1 MESYSVKM
9 DAFEGPLDLLLHLI
23 GKLEIDIYDIS
34 VSIVTDQYV
43 SYIRAMQHLELDV
56 ASEYLVMAATLLQ
69 LKSKQLL
76 PIEQSEFEEVP
87 DFDEEPTRE
96 GLIQQLIEYKAYK
109 EAAIVLKEKEEARLE
124 LFSKQPE
131 DLLRYLDTETNDYNG
146 TLSFSDLLRAYEK
159 MRQRVAWKVRRSKTV
174 KREER
179 TLEQQMVHVS
189 EYVLS
194 RERTTF
200 FGFFTEQPTV
210 EELVVSFLAVLEL
223 VKQRVIACEQMNDD
237 ILLRTLA
244 KEENPIG
251 V

>member
-109 EAAIVLKEKEEARLE
+109 EAAVVLKKKEEARLE

>member
-23 GKLEIDIYDIS
+23 GKLEIDLYDIS
-34 VSIVTDQYV
+34 VSVVTDQYV

-76 PIEQSEFEEVP
+76 PVEQTEFEDVP
-87 DFDEEPTRE
+87 DFEEEPTRE

-109 EAAIVLKEKEEARLE
+109 EAALVLKEKEEARLE

-131 DLLRYLDTETNDYNG
+131 DLMAYLDAEAQDYSGN
-146 TLSFSDLLRAYEK
+146 LSFSDLLRAYEK

-189 EYVLS
+189 EYVLGNDG
-194 RERTTF
+194 TTF

-223 VKQRVIACEQMNDD
+223 VKQRIVACEQMNDD
-237 ILLRTLA
+237 ILLRALV
-244 KEENPIG
+244 KEENQIG

>member
-23 GKLEIDIYDIS
+23 GKLEIDLYDIS
-34 VSIVTDQYV
+34 VSVVTDQYV

-76 PIEQSEFEEVP
+76 PVEQTEFEDVP
-87 DFDEEPTRE
+87 DFEEEPTRE

-109 EAAIVLKEKEEARLE
+109 EAALVLKEKEEARLE

-131 DLLRYLDTETNDYNG
+131 DLMAYLDAETQDYSGN
-146 TLSFSDLLRAYEK
+146 LSFSDLLRAYEK

-179 TLEQQMVHVS
+179 TLEQQMAHVS
-189 EYVLS
+189 EYVLGNDG
-194 RERTTF
+194 TTF

-223 VKQRVIACEQMNDD
+223 VKQRIVACEQMNDD
-237 ILLRTLA
+237 ILLRALV
-244 KEENPIG
+244 KEENQIG

>member
-1 MESYSVKM
+1 M

-23 GKLEIDIYDIS
+23 GKLEIDLYDIS
-34 VSIVTDQYV
+34 VSVVTDQYV

-76 PIEQSEFEEVP
+76 PVEQTEFEDVP
-87 DFDEEPTRE
+87 DFEEEPTRE

-109 EAAIVLKEKEEARLE
+109 EAALVLKEKEEARLE

-131 DLLRYLDTETNDYNG
+131 DLMAYLDAETQDYSGN
-146 TLSFSDLLRAYEK
+146 LSFSDLLRAYEK

-189 EYVLS
+189 EYVLGNDG
-194 RERTTF
+194 TTF

-223 VKQRVIACEQMNDD
+223 VKQRIVACEQMNDD
-237 ILLRTLA
+237 ILLRALV
-244 KEENPIG
+244 KEENQIG

>member
-109 EAAIVLKEKEEARLE
+109 EAAVVLKEKEEARLE

-159 MRQRVAWKVRRSKTV
+159 MRQRVAWKVKRSKTV

>member
-23 GKLEIDIYDIS
+23 GKLEIDLYDIS
-34 VSIVTDQYV
+34 VSVVTDQYV

-76 PIEQSEFEEVP
+76 PVEQTEFEDVP
-87 DFDEEPTRE
+87 DFEEEPTRE

-109 EAAIVLKEKEEARLE
+109 EAALVLKEKEEARLE

-131 DLLRYLDTETNDYNG
+131 DLMAYLDAETQDYSGN
-146 TLSFSDLLRAYEK
+146 LSFSDLLRAYEK
-159 MRQRVAWKVRRSKTV
+159 MRQRVAWIVRRSKTV

-189 EYVLS
+189 EYVLGNDG
-194 RERTTF
+194 TTF

-223 VKQRVIACEQMNDD
+223 VKQRIVACEQMNDD
-237 ILLRTLA
+237 ILLRALV
-244 KEENPIG
+244 KEENQIG

>member
-1 MESYSVKM
+1 M

-23 GKLEIDIYDIS
+23 GKLEIDLYDIS
-34 VSIVTDQYV
+34 VSVVTDQYV

-76 PIEQSEFEEVP
+76 PVEQTEFEDVP
-87 DFDEEPTRE
+87 DFEEEPTRE

-109 EAAIVLKEKEEARLE
+109 EAALVLKEKEEARLE

-131 DLLRYLDTETNDYNG
+131 DLMAYLDAETQDYSGN
-146 TLSFSDLLRAYEK
+146 LSFSDLLRAYEK

-179 TLEQQMVHVS
+179 TLEQQMAHVS
-189 EYVLS
+189 EYVLGNDG
-194 RERTTF
+194 TTF

-223 VKQRVIACEQMNDD
+223 VKQRIVACEQMNDD
-237 ILLRTLA
+237 ILLRALV
-244 KEENPIG
+244 KEENQIG

>member
-76 PIEQSEFEEVP
+76 PVEQTDFDDVP
-87 DFDEEPTRE
+87 DFEEEPTRE

-109 EAAIVLKEKEEARLE
+109 EAALVLKEKEEARLE

-131 DLLRYLDTETNDYNG
+131 DLLRYLDTEANDYNG

-179 TLEQQMVHVS
+179 SLEQQMIHVAD
-189 EYVLS
+189 YVTS
-194 RERTTF
+194 KERTTF
-200 FGFFTEQPTV
+200 FGFFAEQPTV

-223 VKQRVIACEQMNDD
+223 VKQRVIVCEQMNDD
-237 ILLRTLA
+237 ILLRSLA

>member
-23 GKLEIDIYDIS
+23 GKLEIDLYDIS
-34 VSIVTDQYV
+34 VSVVTDQYV

-76 PIEQSEFEEVP
+76 PVEQTEFEDVP
-87 DFDEEPTRE
+87 DFEEEPTRE

-109 EAAIVLKEKEEARLE
+109 EAALVLKEKEEARLE

-131 DLLRYLDTETNDYNG
+131 DLMAYLDAETQDYSGN
-146 TLSFSDLLRAYEK
+146 LSFSDLLRAYEK

-189 EYVLS
+189 EYVLGNDG
-194 RERTTF
+194 TTF

-223 VKQRVIACEQMNDD
+223 VKQRIVACEQMNDD
-237 ILLRTLA
+237 ILLRALV
-244 KEENPIG
+244 KEENQIG

>member
-109 EAAIVLKEKEEARLE
+109 EAAVVLKEKEEARLE

>member
-23 GKLEIDIYDIS
+23 GKLEIDLYDIS

-76 PIEQSEFEEVP
+76 PVEQTDFEDVP
-87 DFDEEPTRE
+87 DFEEDPTRE

-109 EAAIVLKEKEEARLE
+109 EAALVLKEKEEARLE

-131 DLLRYLDTETNDYNG
+131 DLMTYLDPDNQDFSGN
-146 TLSFSDLLRAYEK
+146 LSFSDLLRVYEK

-179 TLEQQMVHVS
+179 TLEQQMIHVS
-189 EYVLS
+189 EYVFAN
-194 RERTTF
+194 EGTTF

-223 VKQRVIACEQMNDD
+223 VKQRVVACEQMSDD
-237 ILLRTLA
+237 ILLRALV
-244 KEENPIG
+244 KEENQIG

>member
-23 GKLEIDIYDIS
+23 GKLEIDLYDIS
-34 VSIVTDQYV
+34 VSVVTDQYV

-76 PIEQSEFEEVP
+76 PVEQTEFEDVP
-87 DFDEEPTRE
+87 DFEEEPTRE

-109 EAAIVLKEKEEARLE
+109 EAALVLKEKEEARLE

-131 DLLRYLDTETNDYNG
+131 DLMTYLDAETQDYSGN
-146 TLSFSDLLRAYEK
+146 LSFSDLLRAYEK

-189 EYVLS
+189 EYVLGNDG
-194 RERTTF
+194 TTF

-223 VKQRVIACEQMNDD
+223 VKQRIVACEQMNDD
-237 ILLRTLA
+237 ILLRALV
-244 KEENPIG
+244 KEENQIG

>member
-23 GKLEIDIYDIS
+23 GKLEIDLYDIS

-76 PIEQSEFEEVP
+76 PVEQTDFEEVP
-87 DFDEEPTRE
+87 DFEEDPTRE

-109 EAAIVLKEKEEARLE
+109 EAALVLKEKEEARLE

-131 DLLRYLDTETNDYNG
+131 DLMTYLDADNQDYSGN
-146 TLSFSDLLRAYEK
+146 LSFSDLLRAYEK

-189 EYVLS
+189 KYVFAN
-194 RERTTF
+194 EGTTF

-223 VKQRVIACEQMNDD
+223 VKQRVVACEQMNDD
-237 ILLRTLA
+237 ILLRALV
-244 KEENPIG
+244 KEENQIG

>member
-23 GKLEIDIYDIS
+23 GKLEIDLYDIS
-34 VSIVTDQYV
+34 VSVVTDQYV

-76 PIEQSEFEEVP
+76 PVEQTDFEEVP
-87 DFDEEPTRE
+87 DFEEDPTRE

-109 EAAIVLKEKEEARLE
+109 EAALVLKEKEEARLE

-131 DLLRYLDTETNDYNG
+131 DLLAYLDTETQDYNG
-146 TLSFSDLLRAYEK
+146 NLSFSDLLRAYEK
-159 MRQRVAWKVRRSKTV
+159 MRQRAAWKVRRSKTV

-179 TLEQQMVHVS
+179 TLEQQMIQVS
-189 EYVLS
+189 EYVLGNKG
-194 RERTTF
+194 TTF

-223 VKQRVIACEQMNDD
+223 VKQRVIVCEQMSDD
-237 ILLRTLA
+237 ILLRALV
-244 KEENPIG
+244 KEENQIG

>member
-9 DAFEGPLDLLLHLI
+9 DAFEGPLDLLLHLV

-34 VSIVTDQYV
+34 VSMVTDQYV

-76 PIEQSEFEEVP
+76 PIEQTEYDEIP
-87 DFDEEPTRE
+87 DFEEEPTRE
-96 GLIQQLIEYKAYK
+96 GLFQQLIEYKAYK
-109 EAAIVLKEKEEARLE
+109 EAALVLKEKEEARLE

-131 DLLRYLDTETNDYNG
+131 DLMRYLDTDAQEYNG
-146 TLSFSDLLRAYEK
+146 TLSLSDLLRAYEK
-159 MRQRVAWKVRRSKTV
+159 MRQREAWKVRRSKTV

-179 TLEQQMVHVS
+179 SLEQQMESVAR
-189 EYVLS
+189 YVAT

-200 FGFFTEQPTV
+200 FGFFVEQPTV

-223 VKQRVIACEQMNDD
+223 VKQRVIDCEQMTDD
-237 ILLRTLA
+237 ILLRSMV
-244 KEENPIG
+244 KEESQIG